1 MPVLVLTVYAP
12 TVMELLLSHT
22 QS

>member
-1 MPVLVLTVYAP
+1 MPVLVLTVYAL